1 MRSSVLVRADVSG
14 RCMAAG
20 AGVSDLLDLVVVL
33 IPLSPDGGGYLQGT
47 PMLKLARVLS
57 RY

>member
-1 MRSSVLVRADVSG
+1 MSG
-14 RCMAAG
+14 WWETAG
-20 AGVSDLLDLVVVL
+20 AVVFDLLDLVVVL
-33 IPLSPDGGGYLQGT
+33 IPLSPEGGGYLQGT